1 MFSDKTLTCRDC
13 GAQFT
18 FTASE
23 QAFFAEKGFNNEP
36 SRCPSCR
43 AERRNGDSRGGNNN
57 RGASGG
63 TRQMFDVVCSGCGRR
78 TQVPFEP
85 RGDRPV
91 YCRDC
96 FEKKNSRY

>member
-1 MFSDKTLTCRDC
+1 MYSDKTLTCRDC
-13 GAQFT
+13 GAQFA

-23 QAFFAEKGFNNEP
+23 QAFFAEKGFQNEP

-43 AERRNGDSRGGNNN
+43 AERRNSGNGRSYNGGSRGE
-57 RGASGG
+57 
-63 TRQMFDVVCSGCGRR
+63 RQMYDAVCAGCGVN
-78 TQVPFEP
+78 TQVPFQP

-96 FEKKNSRY
+96 FAKQNPRY

>member
-1 MFSDKTLTCRDC
+1 MYSDKTLTCRDC

-23 QAFFAEKGFNNEP
+23 QAFFAEKGFTNEP

-43 AERRNGDSRGGNNN
+43 ANRRNGGGGRSDRG
-57 RGASGG
+57 SFGG
-63 TRQMFDVVCSGCGRR
+63 SRQMFDVVCSGCGRQ